1 MALSSPSAIAALAR
15 DTAPAPTSPIG
26 YDTLAL
32 ARLGAVGAVF
42 LTVAVYHIPP
52 IRRFVN
58 YWLVDALTLAKV
70 PSSVD
75 DKDARKKAEAY
86 QPPQALAYALV
97 VLNALAVGVW
107 TVSFGDELSRLV
119 NRALGSREAV
129 VYAAVMVLVW
139 SLLLIRTALHPP
151 VVPPWSSLTVYTALF
166 GVSFTTL
173 MTAAY
178 TRVADG
184 QLPVWA
190 TAPVLALES
199 TNAAITL
206 LLASIA
212 GLLRFNA
219 PITIAR
225 ASVLAPDDV
234 VSLWQWLTFSW
245 VTPLIKKAAAE
256 EMKPEDLP
264 PLSTTMRTRQ
274 VFQLFNE
281 TKGRSLFLKI
291 AKANRFDITIDAAL
305 TFVAAAFNYLSPF
318 FFQRILASI
327 QTRENPN
334 APPDVR
340 KQATA
345 HAYAFAFLTFLAAL
359 VKTLADLIH
368 LWHSRRASLRIYSQL
383 TAAIYEK
390 ALKRKDT
397 SGVIGEKAGEEDEKK
412 GGTAEDGKVVN
423 LMASDASRISGTA
436 AFMSMIWSSPIEAI
450 IATFFLYNLL
460 GWSAFAGILALVLAM
475 PLNSIIMKRNIKIQ
489 KELMKARDKR
499 ISVMSELINAITFI
513 KFFAWTEKWKTR
525 VTNARKEEMRQL
537 VRNALNGGLFTL
549 IWAFLPILVTLS
561 AFFSFIVIAKQEL
574 TVDIAFPAILLFQML
589 RQPLTA
595 FPVFIIGFM
604 QTMVAVNRIDDF
616 LKEDEVPDWVSSLKR
631 EEKNLPLDESKIG
644 FEAATLRFNARKKED
659 TKDDKKDAAPTNG
672 ASAAPPTIVTNGEN
686 GGSTEEPEENTVFE
700 LTDLNVNFPIGKLS
714 IVAGPTGAGKS
725 AVLKALLGE
734 LDLIEGK
741 TFLPKNVTDVDPS
754 TGLRNSVAYAAQTPW
769 LQQKSIKDNILFGE
783 ELNEDRYDAVVEACA
798 LTPDFDILEDGDE
811 TEIGDKGVSLS
822 GGQKARVALA
832 RAVYS
837 FTKHVLLDDPLAAVD
852 SHTAKHL
859 TEKCING
866 PLLKGRTVIIVSH
879 HVELLLPS
887 ADYLVRIVDGRVD
900 TQGTPED
907 LRAAGNLD
915 GIVAIEEAEGAVVE
929 TVQPE
934 DVESVTGSTEGDAKK
949 EKKDKKKGPG
959 RKLVKDEERAVGN
972 VKWGTYLLYIRA
984 ATYITWAISLIVMIF
999 GQVSS
1004 LAEQLWIKFWGD
1016 AYPPATVSLFA
1027 LVNSLYHFDPQN
1039 TEHRAPTYY
1048 HHLSPA
1054 AVNVTNQL
1062 FTIQSGGG
1070 DLSANWN
1077 PPQPPAATHPGYYL
1091 TVYAI
1096 LMFITAFSGFV
1107 LSMVGVWG
1115 AYRASINLHDRLLD
1129 RIMHATVRFFSTT
1142 PLGRIINRFSKDIET
1157 VDTSLYNSLRFVL
1170 VQLVALFVSV
1180 GVIAYYIPW
1189 FIFPS
1194 AVILYFYYRYS
1205 IIYLRAGRNVRR
1217 IQSTTRSPIFSGFA
1231 EILDGVVSVRAF
1243 SAEKR
1248 FFDNL
1253 CKAFDTT
1260 QTAYYYV
1267 WMNNRWLL
1275 LRFDLLGSLTVLGSS
1290 ILALSGTVSAGST
1303 GIIILRAQGFVTSCY
1318 WVSRFWSQLE
1328 IDFNSVERV
1337 EEYLGV
1343 PQEPPAEIA
1352 GSRPP
1357 AYWPSNAPNDSFVS
1371 ARDVEIKY
1379 SPELPTVF
1387 KGSFD
1392 IKAGEKIGLIGRTGS
1407 GKSTIAM
1414 SLLRFV
1420 DPTSGTL
1427 EIDGI
1432 DITTIGVDDLRSRI
1446 TYIPQDAV
1454 LFSGT
1459 VRDNLDPFGE
1469 HTDEELLEALA
1480 RVNLVTGG
1488 RTAAGTAAG
1497 TPAISRQ
1504 GSARNLAVLAAHNA
1518 AAAHGTAAPAHST
1531 ADSIDS
1537 AAATIVPS
1545 ARVKITLNSEVSAG
1559 GNNFSQG
1566 QRQLV
1571 AMARALLRRS
1581 NLIIMD
1587 EATASVDFATDEA
1600 LQAAIRSE
1608 FKESTLITIAHR
1620 LSSVI
1625 DYDRLLVLSDG
1636 GVAEFDTPINLLR
1649 RDTSLFKTLCEKTG
1663 KYKDLYQAA
1672 EQKEKKDASK

>member
-1 MALSSPSAIAALAR
+1 MALFSALDAQS
-15 DTAPAPTSPIG
+15 APTAPTSPIS

-32 ARLGAVGAVF
+32 ARLGSVGAIA

-52 IRRFVN
+52 VRRFVD
-58 YWLVDALTLAKV
+58 YWLADALTLADV
-70 PSSVD
+70 PSDVD
-75 DKDARKKAEAY
+75 DKEARKKAAAY
-86 QPPQALAYALV
+86 QPSPALGYALV
-97 VLNALAVGVW
+97 ILNALAVGVW

-129 VYAAVMVLVW
+129 VYAAVMVLIW

-151 VVPPWSSLTVYTALF
+151 VVPPWSSFTVYTVLF
-166 GVSFTTL
+166 GVSFTIL

-190 TAPVLALES
+190 TATVLVLES

-206 LLASIA
+206 LLASII
-212 GLLRFNA
+212 GLLRFNT
-219 PITIAR
+219 PLTIGR
-225 ASVLAPDDV
+225 ASVIAPDDV
-234 VSLWQWLTFSW
+234 VSLTEWLTFSW
-245 VTPLIKKAAAE
+245 VTPLIKQAANE
-256 EMKPEDLP
+256 TMQPEDLP
-264 PLSTTMRTRQ
+264 PLSTTMRTKQ
-274 VFQLFNE
+274 VFQLFIE
-281 TKGRSLFLKI
+281 TKAPTLFFKI
-291 AKANRFDITIDAAL
+291 VYANRFDLIVDGAL
-305 TFVAAAFNYLSPF
+305 TFVAAVFSYMSPY
-318 FFQRILASI
+318 FFQRILSSI
-327 QTRENPN
+327 QIRENPY
-334 APPDVR
+334 ASPDL
-340 KQATA
+340 KTQATA
-345 HAYAFAFLTFLAAL
+345 HAYAFVVLTFFAGLG
-359 VKTLADLIH
+359 KTLADLIH

-397 SGVIGEKAGEEDEKK
+397 SGVVGEKAGEEDDDKK
-412 GGTAEDGKVVN
+412 EGGTAEAGKVVN
-423 LMASDASRISGTA
+423 LMASDANRISGTA
-436 AFMSMIWSSPIEAI
+436 ASMTFIWSSPIEAV
-450 IATFFLYNLL
+450 IATVFLYQLL

-475 PLNSIIMKRNIKIQ
+475 PLNSILMKRNIKIQ
-489 KELMKARDKR
+489 KDLLKARDKR
-499 ISVMSELINAITFI
+499 ISVMSELINAIT
-513 KFFAWTEKWKTR
+513 FFAWTEKWKTR

-537 VRNALNGGLFTL
+537 VRSALNGGLFTL

-561 AFFSFIVIAKQEL
+561 AFFSFIVIEKREL

-589 RQPLTA
+589 RQPLTG
-595 FPVFIIGFM
+595 FPMFVIWFM
-604 QTMVAVNRIDDF
+604 QTMVSVKRIDDF

-631 EEKNLPLDESKIG
+631 EEKNLPLDETKIG
-644 FEAATLRFNARKKED
+644 FEAATLRFNTAKKE
-659 TKDDKKDAAPTNG
+659 TKDDKKNDAPTNG
-672 ASAAPPTIVTNGEN
+672 ASATPPPTIVTEDGDNGSAEV
-686 GGSTEEPEENTVFE
+686 PEEETVFE
-700 LTDLNVNFPIGKLS
+700 LTNLNVNFPIGKLT

-725 AVLKALLGE
+725 ALLKALLGE

-798 LTPDFDILEDGDE
+798 LTPDFDILEDGDQ

-866 PLLKGRTVIIVSH
+866 PLLRGRTVILVSH
-879 HVELLLPS
+879 HVELLLPAS
-887 ADYLVRIVDGRVD
+887 DYLVRIVDGRVD
-900 TQGTPED
+900 AQGTPED
-907 LRAAGNLD
+907 LRSRGELE
-915 GIVAIEEAEGAVVE
+915 GIVAIEEAECAAVD

-934 DVESVTGSTEGDAKK
+934 DVEIIVKSAEGDDKKQDKK
-949 EKKDKKKGPG
+949 EKKKGPG

-984 ATYITWAISLIVMIF
+984 ATYITWIISLIVMIF

-1004 LAEQLWIKFWGD
+1004 FAEQLWIKFWGD
-1016 AYPPATVSLFA
+1016 AYPPSKVSLFA
-1027 LVNSLYHFDPQN
+1027 LVNPLNHLDQQN
-1039 TEHRAPTYY
+1039 AEYRAPTFY
-1048 HHLSPA
+1048 HHIAPA
-1054 AVNVTNQL
+1054 AVNATKHL
-1062 FTIQSGGG
+1062 FTIQAGGG
-1070 DLSANWN
+1070 DVSANWS
-1077 PPQPPAATHPGYYL
+1077 PPHPPADTHPAYYL
-1091 TVYAI
+1091 TVYAV
-1096 LMFITAFSGFV
+1096 LMFITAFAGFV

-1115 AYRASINLHDRLLD
+1115 AYRASITLHDRLLD
-1129 RIMHATVRFFSTT
+1129 SIMHATVRFFSTT

-1157 VDTSLYNSLRFVL
+1157 VDNSLYGSLRIVL
-1170 VQLVALFVSV
+1170 VQVVALFVSV

-1189 FIFPS
+1189 FIFPA
-1194 AVILYFYYRYS
+1194 AVILYFYYLYS
-1205 IIYLRAGRNVRR
+1205 VVYLKAGRNVRR
-1217 IQSTTRSPIFSGFA
+1217 IQATTRSPIFSGFA

-1253 CKAFDTT
+1253 CKAFDIT

-1275 LRFDLLGSLTVLGSS
+1275 LRFDVLGSLTVLGSS
-1290 ILALSGTVSAGST
+1290 ILALSGAVSAGST
-1303 GIIILRAQGFVTSCY
+1303 GIIILRAQGFVSSCY
-1318 WVSRFWSQLE
+1318 WMSRFWAQLE

-1337 EEYLGV
+1337 EEYLRV
-1343 PQEPPAEIA
+1343 PQEPPSEIA

-1357 AYWPSNAPNDSFVS
+1357 AYWPSNTPNDSFVS

-1432 DITTIGVDDLRSRI
+1432 DITKIGVDDLRSRI

-1459 VRDNLDPFGE
+1459 VRDNLDPFSE

-1488 RTAAGTAAG
+1488 RTAAGTAVG

-1504 GSARNLAVLAAHNA
+1504 GSTRNLAALAALNS
-1518 AAAHGTAAPAHST
+1518 AAAHGAVVPHHST
-1531 ADSIDS
+1531 TDSVDS

-1566 QRQLV
+1566 QRQLI

-1625 DYDRLLVLSDG
+1625 DYDRLLVLADG

-1649 RDTSLFKTLCEKTG
+1649 QDTSLFKTLCEKTG
-1663 KYKDLYQAA
+1663 KFKDLYAAA
-1672 EQKEKKDASK
+1672 EQKEKKDAAAK